1 MRILVPLFGLI
12 AMLALFAGAYGDL
25 PSLREELPVAVSR
38 FETTAEGKISAWRAQ
53 ASNTETVTAP
63 DPARGQ
69 SETQDLRKRIE
80 DQGRELATLRASSE
94 QTRQDLAA
102 LREQHQR
109 DQVALDQLTAM
120 RNAART
126 AADARQAA
134 TRGPVAGSSS
144 HDVAGQP
151 DSVGSEVK
159 QPPAVR
165 NLLAARTALASGRG
179 PKARRLLGVARAQM
193 AVPVAAETSEVG
205 SANAPATRVT
215 YAISLLDRGDSGGAL
230 EAIDQA
236 LTESRRAW
244 SGGP

>member
-1 MRILVPLFGLI
+1 MRVFVPLFGLI

-25 PSLREELPVAVSR
+25 PSLREELPAAVSR
-38 FETTAEGKISAWRAQ
+38 LETAAEGKISGWRAQ
-53 ASNTETVTAP
+53 ASSTETVTAP
-63 DPARGQ
+63 DLDRGRR
-69 SETQDLRKRIE
+69 ETQDLRKRVE

-109 DQVALDQLTAM
+109 DQAALDQLTAM

-126 AADARQAA
+126 AADDRQAG
-134 TRGPVAGSSS
+134 TRSPVAGSS
-144 HDVAGQP
+144 HDVMGQP
-151 DSVGSEVK
+151 DSASSDMK
-159 QPPAVR
+159 QTPAVR

-193 AVPVAAETSEVG
+193 AVRASAETSNAAPG
-205 SANAPATRVT
+205 NAPATRVT

-230 EAIDQA
+230 QAIDQA
-236 LTESRRAW
+236 LTESRRAM